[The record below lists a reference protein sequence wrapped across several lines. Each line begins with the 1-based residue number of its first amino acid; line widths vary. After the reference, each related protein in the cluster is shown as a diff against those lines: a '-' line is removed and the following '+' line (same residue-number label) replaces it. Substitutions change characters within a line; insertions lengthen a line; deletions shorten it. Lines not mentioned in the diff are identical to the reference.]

1 MQFITYFDYLLL
13 PAYLIVI
20 YLIAFNVR
28 NRFYPEG
35 HPWRPYFMP
44 GLNIKIIGAIAIGM
58 IYQYNYGGGDTANY
72 FQHATVINGA
82 FTENTIKWFNLV
94 LHTPAWYDGEY
105 AYYINQMQ
113 WYQSPPEYL
122 VCSITAFISL
132 FTFTTYLPTSV
143 IFAAL
148 SYTGIWALFRA
159 FVGQYPSLIRPIA
172 IVTLFI
178 PSLALWGS
186 GIFKDTICLGG
197 IGWLTYGV
205 FRILYQRD
213 FSIQNVI
220 ATLVSFYLIFIIKV
234 YILIAFV
241 PALALWIMFQYLQ
254 GISSSGLRFVVR
266 IVAVVIMFA
275 GFSVLSV
282 KLADKLGKYSID
294 NVAQTSE
301 VTRDWINSVS
311 LANEESSGYDLGA
324 FEPNLQGML
333 TKFIPA
339 VNVTLFRPYIWET
352 KKVIQL
358 LSSLEALAFL
368 LLTIKVLIAVGPV
381 RVWRSIA
388 ADPNIQFCLI
398 FTLIFA
404 FAVGVSSFN
413 FGALSRYRIPCLPF
427 YGLALMLIYYRW
439 NSAEKNILSFR
450 L

>member
-1 MQFITYFDYLLL
+1 MQFITYVDYLLL
-13 PAYLIVI
+13 PIYLVVI
-20 YLIAFNVR
+20 YLIAFNLR
-28 NRFYPEG
+28 NRFYPQG

-44 GLNIKIIGAIAIGM
+44 GLTIKIIGAIVIGM

-72 FQHATVINGA
+72 FQHATVINSA

-94 LHTPAWYDGEY
+94 IHAPKWYDGEY
-105 AYYINQMQ
+105 SYYINQMQ
-113 WYQSPPEYL
+113 WYRSPSEYL
-122 VCSITAFISL
+122 VASITAFISL
-132 FTFTTYLPTSV
+132 FTFTTYLPTSI

-159 FVGQYPSLIRPIA
+159 FVTQYPTLLRPVAIA
-172 IVTLFI
+172 TLFI

-205 FRILYQRD
+205 FRVLYQRD
-213 FSIQNVI
+213 FSIQNII

-254 GISSSGLRFVVR
+254 GISSSALRFIVR
-266 IVAVVIMFA
+266 IVAVVVMFF

-311 LANEESSGYDLGA
+311 LSNDESSGYDLGA

-333 TKFIPA
+333 TKFVPA

-368 LLTIKVLIAVGPV
+368 LITIKVLISVGPI